1 MAAREEKGIIAKGNH
16 GDAGVHFRGVRK
28 RPWGR
33 FAAEIRDPWKKT
45 RVWLG
50 TFDTAEEAAR
60 AYDSAAR
67 ALRGTKA
74 KTNFTAPLPSSTDDQ
89 STSQSSTVESWS
101 SPSPSQLYSHPHH
114 QHRPQ
119 QHQHQHH
126 SKNPARSATS
136 DAASWRSC
144 LDLNLS
150 AMAQQHEFPHQ
161 SCISLTDGV
170 VAYSTK
176 RPSSTP
182 IQALF
187 HDTMERHHHLKKPLI
202 LEVPP
207 IFTMPET
214 TRASSNSDCD
224 SSSSSVILNC
234 EPAVN
239 PGMQQRSSSSNNN
252 SNGGPPFL
260 LDLNFPPCVD
270 EPVQVQMQQ
279 PRPRIAASFF

>member
-1 MAAREEKGIIAKGNH
+1 MIAKGNNSH

-74 KTNFTAPLPSSTDDQ
+74 KTNFTAPPPSSNNDDQ
-89 STSQSSTVESWS
+89 STTQSSTVESWS
-101 SPSPSQLYSHPHH
+101 SPPPSS
-114 QHRPQ
+114 
-119 QHQHQHH
+119 HQHQQQLYRGPQQQV
-126 SKNPARSATS
+126 SKNPARSSS
-136 DAASWRSC
+136 DAWC

-150 AMAQQHEFPHQ
+150 ANLAPEFPQ
-161 SCISLTDGV
+161 SCISITDGV

-187 HDTMERHHHLKKPLI
+187 HESKERERHHIYSKKPLI

-207 IFTMPET
+207 VISSSTPET
-214 TRASSNSDCD
+214 MNTRACSNSDCD

-234 EPAVN
+234 EPA
-239 PGMQQRSSSSNNN
+239 PAPTATAPSSQR
-252 SNGGPPFL
+252 PAPFV
-260 LDLNFPPCVD
+260 LDLNFPPSCVD
-270 EPVQVQMQQ
+270 EPVMLQQ
-279 PRPRIAASFF
+279 PPNTRPRIAAAFF